1 MSLSS
6 TTSTSIGGGVSAA
19 PTMVSLPPVN
29 EIASTSL
36 ATSGVSSLSGTSLGL
51 GVGVGVGLASFSSS
65 NTPFSSTTLSQPQ
78 TTPQANQLAS
88 QLILNNNNTAS
99 ANNYRNHVNN
109 YTTNTQQQH
118 ASSSTSSSSN
128 QNRGGMNSQITL
140 AYSNNASSNVTHGYA
155 TSNQTHDS
163 SFAPSSSP
171 LSASSI
177 TQPNYLVNT
186 SLGNSSTTTLTTTIT
201 SPAALLGNFQAL
213 TDYSN
218 ANSTATS
225 IPSVCNACPFKWR
238 GHMYS
243 RPLSAFSLKFVYQL
257 KRVLEIFC
265 ENALR
270 ILEKMFRGFF
280 RYFF

>member
-140 AYSNNASSNVTHGYA
+140 AYSNNASSNVTHGY
-155 TSNQTHDS
+155 
-163 SFAPSSSP
+163 
-171 LSASSI
+171 
-177 TQPNYLVNT
+177 LVNT